1 MVNLEQIFV
10 EVDDFCQQFIP
21 AWEASLLDSGEKQRR
36 KPCRVSTSEVM
47 TLLILFHRYR
57 YRDFKTFYIQY
68 AQAHLKNAFPEM
80 VSYTRML
87 TLLQSALV
95 PLCAY
100 LTQRYGKPTGIAYI
114 DATKLQVCHN
124 IRIPRNKVFAGVA
137 QRGKTSMG
145 WFYGFKL
152 HLLINECGE
161 ILAVKVTPGNIDDR
175 APVPTMTVGFWGKLY
190 GDKGYLSQA
199 LFDELREK
207 NITLITNIRRNM
219 KPRLMLLWDKIMLR
233 KRFII
238 ETVFDQLKN
247 ISQIEHSR
255 HRSITSFMVHLV
267 AGLIA
272 YTFQPNKPSLNLSD
286 IQRNNLALMQI

>member
-21 AWEASLLDSGEKQRR
+21 VWEASLLESGEKQRR
-36 KPCRVSTSEVM
+36 KPSRLSTSEVM

-57 YRDFKTFYIQY
+57 HRDFKTFYTQY
-68 AQAHLKNAFPEM
+68 AQVHLIEAFPEL

-87 TLLQSALV
+87 TLLQSTLV

-100 LTQRYGKPTGIAYI
+100 LTQRYGKPTGIAFI

-137 QRGKTSMG
+137 QRGKSTMG

-152 HLLINECGE
+152 HLLINEQGE
-161 ILAVKVTPGNIDDR
+161 LLSVKVTPGNVDDR
-175 APVPTMTVGFWGKLY
+175 APVPTMTDSLWGKLY

-219 KPRLMLLWDKIMLR
+219 KPRLMALWDKLMLR
-233 KRFII
+233 KRFLI

-255 HRSITSFMVHLV
+255 HRSVTSFMVHLV

-272 YTFQPNKPSLNLSD
+272 YTFQPEKPSLNLSGAE
-286 IQRNNLALMQI
+286 INNLVLMQI

>member
-36 KPCRVSTSEVM
+36 KPCRMSTSEVM

-57 YRDFKTFYIQY
+57 YRDFKTFYIHYTQV
-68 AQAHLKNAFPEM
+68 HLKDAFPEL

-87 TLLQSALV
+87 ALLQSVLV

-124 IRIPRNKVFAGVA
+124 IRIPRNKVFEGVA
-137 QRGKTSMG
+137 ARGKSSMG

-152 HLLINECGE
+152 HLLINEQGE
-161 ILAVKVTPGNIDDR
+161 LLSVKVTPGNTDDR
-175 APVPTMTVGFWGKLY
+175 APVPDMADGLWGKLY

-199 LFDELREK
+199 LFDELQKK
-207 NITLITNIRRNM
+207 NVTLITNIRRNM
-219 KPRLMLLWDKIMLR
+219 KPRLMHLWDKLMLR

-255 HRSITSFMVHLV
+255 HRSVTSFMVHLV

-272 YTFQPNKPSLNLSD
+272 YTFQPNKPSLNLSGYEK
-286 IQRNNLALMQI
+286 NNLALMQI